1 MRFYLALQCM
11 FRLMLVRALLTS
23 LGAHR
28 TARWL
33 VPESSHNADCSLP
46 EKTLVLWL
54 ARANCLRG
62 VARLLPNT
70 QCLAR
75 AITLV
80 WWARTSGLPAKLYVG
95 VKRGVSGTTEAHA
108 WSSLFGVVL
117 DEQADI
123 AASFTCIPFP
133 GSSTSASC

>member
-1 MRFYLALQCM
+1 MRFYLALHCM
-11 FRLMLVRALLTS
+11 VRLLLVRALLAS
-23 LGAHR
+23 VGAHR

-33 VPESSHNADCSLP
+33 VPESSQTLDCSLR
-46 EKTLVLWL
+46 EKAIVLWL

-62 VARLLPNT
+62 VARFLPNT

-80 WWARTSGLPAKLYVG
+80 WWARSRGMPAQLHVG

-108 WSSLFGVVL
+108 WSSLFSVVL

-133 GSSTSASC
+133 GSRSRASC

>member
-1 MRFYLALQCM
+1 MRFYLALHCIA
-11 FRLMLVRALLTS
+11 RLALVRAMLAI

-33 VPESSHNADCSLP
+33 MPEANPVADVTLP
-46 EKTLVLWL
+46 EKTLASWL
-54 ARANCLRG
+54 NRANGIRG
-62 VARLLPNT
+62 AARFLPRT

-80 WWARTSGLPAKLYVG
+80 WWARRSGLPAQLYVG
-95 VKRGVSGTTEAHA
+95 VKRGVTGTLEAHA

-117 DEQADI
+117 DERADI

-133 GSSTSASC
+133 GSSSRAPC